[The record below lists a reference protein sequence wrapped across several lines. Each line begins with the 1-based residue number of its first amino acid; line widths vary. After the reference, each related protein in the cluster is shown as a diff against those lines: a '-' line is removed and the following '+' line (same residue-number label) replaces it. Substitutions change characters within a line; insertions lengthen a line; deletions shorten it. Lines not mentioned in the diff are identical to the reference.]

1 MKILLYCVN
10 MKQLRIHL
18 YKNFVK
24 KIKLLGIIKKFF
36 LIIIVIVLT
45 ERKRKRFAYILYV
58 PIAFRGW

>member
-36 LIIIVIVLT
+36 LIIIILT
-45 ERKRKRFAYILYV
+45 ERKGKRFAYILHV

>member
-10 MKQLRIHL
+10 MKQLRIHI
-18 YKNFVK
+18 YKNFV

-45 ERKRKRFAYILYV
+45 ERKGKRFAYILHV